1 MTKTIIKKGVV
12 ETVIWEIPLIR
23 IQVASS
29 LQTLTCSQ
37 SLWIK
42 SKTPDPK
49 IGHVNDE
56 MWTKIIDKMGVA
68 LTLIWEI
75 PHFLVQKH
83 SNGKVWLVPSPLDL
97 F

>member
-37 SLWIK
+37 YPKTILIK

-56 MWTKIIDKMGVA
+56 MWTKIIDKMGVV

-75 PHFLVQKH
+75 PHLKYQNTQMANF
-83 SNGKVWLVPSPLDL
+83 DL
-97 F
+97 FSVP